1 MHYFLNILISLVFV
15 SAVSAQKKNSLDMD
29 MVQIKAGEFEMGTLS
44 TRDLRDV
51 HFPRCN
57 DHETLSAEG
66 PQFKVKITKSFFM
79 SATEVTVA
87 QFRAFVKATNYKTE
101 AEKSKMGMVVFNPTK
116 HDKKHWAKNT
126 WKTFFEEDKTKN
138 WQSPGI
144 PQTDSHPVVG
154 VSWNDTKSFCKWLSE
169 KEGKKYR
176 LPTEA
181 EWEYTARAGT
191 KTFYAFGDK
200 IRKTIHTKANVA
212 NSELEKKY
220 PDMVMRQWLLDVK
233 QDPADKHLF
242 TAPVAS
248 YPANAWG
255 LYDMHGNVWEWCE
268 DYYQQFFYKQFKK
281 KIATDPLSKTKQS
294 DVAELRVVR
303 GGSWFNQ
310 PMLARS
316 AARGFYDAPM
326 AAAYLGFRVV
336 CEDK

>member
-1 MHYFLNILISLVFV
+1 MNYFLNILLSLVFV
-15 SAVSAQKKNSLDMD
+15 SAASAQKTNSIGMD
-29 MVQIKAGEFEMGTLS
+29 MVHIKAGEFKMGTS
-44 TRDLRDV
+44 NTRHLRAV
-51 HFPRCN
+51 YFPRCN
-57 DHETLSAEG
+57 SHETLADEG
-66 PQFKVKITKSFFM
+66 TQFKAVLTKTFSM

-87 QFRAFVKATNYKTE
+87 QYRAFVKATGYKTE
-101 AEKSKMGMVVFNPTK
+101 AEKSKMGMIAFNPTK
-116 HDKKHWAKNT
+116 HTKKHWAKNT
-126 WKTFFEEDKTKN
+126 WKSFFEEDKTKN
-138 WQSPGI
+138 WQNPGI

-154 VSWNDTKSFCKWLSE
+154 ISWNDAKAFCKWLSE

-181 EWEYTARAGT
+181 EWEYAARSGT
-191 KTFYAFGDK
+191 ETFYAFGDK
-200 IRKTIHTKANVA
+200 IRNVIHTKANVA
-212 NSELEKKY
+212 NVELEKKY

-233 QDPADKHLF
+233 AEPADKHLF
-242 TAPVAS
+242 TAPVGS

-281 KIATDPLSKTKQS
+281 KTAIDPLSKTKQS
-294 DVAELRVVR
+294 EVAELRSVR

-326 AAAYLGFRVV
+326 SAAYLGFRVV
-336 CEDK
+336 CEK